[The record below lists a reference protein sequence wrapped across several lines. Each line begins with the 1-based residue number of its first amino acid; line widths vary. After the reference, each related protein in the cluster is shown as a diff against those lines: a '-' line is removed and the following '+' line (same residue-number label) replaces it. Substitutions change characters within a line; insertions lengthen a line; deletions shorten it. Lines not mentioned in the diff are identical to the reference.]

1 MEQTNSL
8 SLFKNK
14 TYVKLFLASSISIY
28 GDWFDILAI
37 SVLVAYGWNTD
48 PVLIG
53 LIPVCFALPGIL
65 FGSFAGVLADR
76 YRKVNLMMASDFISA
91 ILTGLLVLADHIY
104 WILPLLFLRSTMG
117 LISSPAAQALT
128 RHVVHEDQLLKATSY
143 NQIVNNSGKIVGP
156 LLGAV
161 ILALISPKIC
171 ILINA
176 FSSIISGLILLTMR
190 NIKENDATSE
200 NEDEAKPSFKESW
213 KEGWAFVLKQRVIFN
228 SILFSLIGMMGIQ
241 LVDFQFPVLLRSVN
255 MEDPVVFGM
264 LMSMTGIGSILTI
277 TWMNR
282 FKDLQYGWAIGGG
295 MSLIGFGFAGVGFIA
310 EGMSLFIPALF
321 GLLVGLGNGI
331 WMVAFNFALQKESP
345 KEMIGRV
352 FGITNSLFSA
362 VVIIAPITGG
372 ILVQTLGPS
381 AVIQAIGFAVGGT
394 GIIGGILGKW
404 LWKQKSSSTTILEP
418 VSKESS
424 V

>member
-1 MEQTNSL
+1 MGKTKSM

-91 ILTGLLVLADHIY
+91 VLTGLLVLADHIY

-117 LISSPAAQALT
+117 LISSPAAQSLT
-128 RHVVHEDQLLKATSY
+128 RHVVQEDQLLKATSY

-161 ILALISPKIC
+161 ILAVFSPKIC
-171 ILINA
+171 ILINV

-190 NIKENDATSE
+190 KIKENNTIAPE
-200 NEDEAKPSFKESW
+200 NDNKPQSSFKESL
-213 KEGWAFVLKQRVIFN
+213 KEGWTFILKQRVIFN
-228 SILFSLIGMMGIQ
+228 TILFSLIGMMSIQ

-255 MEDPVVFGM
+255 MEEPVVFGM

-277 TWMNR
+277 TLMNR
-282 FKDLQYGWAIGGG
+282 FKEIQYGWAIGGG
-295 MSLIGFGFAGVGFIA
+295 MSLIGFGFAGVGYIV
-310 EGMSLFIPALF
+310 EGISLLIPASF

-331 WMVAFNFALQKESP
+331 
-345 KEMIGRV
+345 
-352 FGITNSLFSA
+352 
-362 VVIIAPITGG
+362 
-372 ILVQTLGPS
+372 
-381 AVIQAIGFAVGGT
+381 
-394 GIIGGILGKW
+394 
-404 LWKQKSSSTTILEP
+404 
-418 VSKESS
+418 
-424 V
+424 